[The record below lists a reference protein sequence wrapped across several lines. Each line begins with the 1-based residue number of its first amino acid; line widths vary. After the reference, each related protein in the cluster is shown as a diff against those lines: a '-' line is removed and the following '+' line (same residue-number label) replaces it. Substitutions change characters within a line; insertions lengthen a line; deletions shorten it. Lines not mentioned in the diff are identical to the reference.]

1 MVSYIE
7 PVFVV
12 ITKVC
17 DSGIIY
23 RIFCIDTGLIS
34 RHTGQNAHP
43 DGKMSF
49 QTRAADTGQSGAKK
63 RPRGTAAGAGCVLM
77 PEDYNNF
84 TSRSAIEL

>member
-63 RPRGTAAGAGCVLM
+63 SGCVEPQ
-77 PEDYNNF
+77 PEQDVF
-84 TSRSAIEL
+84 